1 MPRCPGGRS
10 TWKQYRTCVWR
21 RHLGMHR
28 GETTQPMA
36 GSEPPVML
44 HLGYDEEEKSV
55 CLDEVEER
63 EIQDD
68 ALM

>member
-1 MPRCPGGRS
+1 
-10 TWKQYRTCVWR
+10 
-21 RHLGMHR
+21 LI
-28 GETTQPMA
+28 
-36 GSEPPVML
+36 
-44 HLGYDEEEKSV
+44 EEEKSV